1 MSNDRETGL
10 LAYTEMR
17 GTDRA
22 ASMDCLAKGSGAEAA
37 IAALSLDF
45 VYGQL
50 WVREGLDRKQRSL
63 VTIGILI
70 ALRQTAELENHL
82 RIALTNG
89 LTRAEIE
96 EAIVHAAPYAGFPAA
111 WSAAKALSWILR
123 ENGPRQERG
132 SAPPPSPG
140 ASCART

>member
-10 LAYTEMR
+10 RTYTEMR
-17 GTDRA
+17 GTNRA
-22 ASMDCLAKGSGAEAA
+22 ASMEGLAKGSGAEAA

-45 VYGQL
+45 VFGKV
-50 WVREGLDRKQRSL
+50 WARGGLDKKQRSL

-89 LTRAEIE
+89 LTCDEIE

-111 WSAAKALSWILR
+111 WSAAKVLSSILR
-123 ENGPRQERG
+123 ENGSDEESG

-140 ASCART
+140 AS